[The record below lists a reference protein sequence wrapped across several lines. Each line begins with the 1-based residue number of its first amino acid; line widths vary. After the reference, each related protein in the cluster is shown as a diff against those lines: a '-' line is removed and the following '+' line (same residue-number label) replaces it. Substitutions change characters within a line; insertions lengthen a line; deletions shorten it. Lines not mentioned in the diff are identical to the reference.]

1 MTYKGQVQNLYN
13 ENKYVDG
20 DIVYA
25 VDTEKYYLYTEKN
38 GWLHLA
44 NFSENTLEK
53 IQQPQYCSMEIV
65 DDKSD
70 NPTQLSTISLYELNK
85 QIIFQMPDYTEEQIN
100 EAKNLINS
108 YMVEQNNYFY
118 MLLSNEMRY
127 YTIFSVYNGT
137 NVLETFPDEVIDCLN
152 SIGPIKS
159 IEKNTDGVI
168 EIWCVPT
175 SYCEEACVFY
185 LFPYDQ
191 GVVLCQ

>member
-20 DIVYA
+20 DIVYS

-38 GWLHLA
+38 GWLHLT
-44 NFSENTLEK
+44 NFSEDTLEK
-53 IQQPQYCSMEIV
+53 I
-65 DDKSD
+65 KTT
-70 NPTQLSTISLYELNK
+70 NAAQLSTISLYELNK
-85 QIIFQMPDYTEEQIN
+85 QIMSQVPDYTEEQIDA
-100 EAKNLINS
+100 AKKLINS

-137 NVLETFPDEVIDCLN
+137 NVLETFPDEVIECLN

>member
-1 MTYKGQVQNLYN
+1 MIYKGKIDTLYTD
-13 ENKYVDG
+13 EKFQDG

-25 VDTEKYYLYTEKN
+25 LDTEKFYLYTEQN
-38 GWLHLA
+38 GWLHLS
-44 NFSENTLEK
+44 NFNEDTLEK
-53 IQQPQYCSMEIV
+53 IQQPQYSSMEIV
-65 DDKSD
+65 DDGYG

-85 QIIFQMPDYTEEQIN
+85 QIMSQLSNYTEEQIN

-137 NVLETFPDEVIDCLN
+137 DVLETFPDEVIGCLN

-159 IEKNTDGVI
+159 VEKNADGVI
-168 EIWCVPT
+168 EIWCF
-175 SYCEEACVFY
+175 SIIDEEVHIFY